1 MALLVTDQGEID
13 SLRTL
18 LNATH
23 TIPRNLVLKLY
34 TSNND
39 PLEAD
44 VPTNTDYF
52 EPYDASNASGYG
64 AAPVTGY
71 PEVKNN
77 RTEEDQD
84 FTGQYGILLNGNRWT
99 IETTVTAQ
107 ASTTATGNSGEYG
120 ITVADATGIK
130 KGDYVTGVGI
140 ANNTYVV
147 DIQGLELELSQ
158 QLQSS

>member
-18 LNATH
+18 LNALN
-23 TIPRNLVLKLY
+23 IPRNLVLKLY

-44 VPTNTDYF
+44 VPTNNDYY

-77 RTEEDQD
+77 RTEDQD
-84 FTGQYGILLNGNRWT
+84 FTEQYGILLNGNRWT

-107 ASTTATGNSGEYG
+107 NSLLRLVILVNMASLL
-120 ITVADATGIK
+120 
-130 KGDYVTGVGI
+130 
-140 ANNTYVV
+140 
-147 DIQGLELELSQ
+147 QMLLELRKVIMSLALVLLIIPMS
-158 QLQSS
+158 

>member
-44 VPTNTDYF
+44 VPTNSDYF

-64 AAPVTGY
+64 SEPVTGY

-84 FTGQYGILLNGNRWT
+84 FSEQYGILLNGNRWT
-99 IETTVTAQ
+99 IGTTVTAQ
-107 ASTTATGNSGEYG
+107 ATASATGSSISKGNCRNRSRPNDANS
-120 ITVADATGIK
+120 
-130 KGDYVTGVGI
+130 VTLSS
-140 ANNTYVV
+140 TS
-147 DIQGLELELSQ
+147 LELST
-158 QLQSS
+158 LLNIPLTKPIFMV